1 MCARLVDV
9 EGELRLDRP
18 AEALGGNAQG
28 VRSRHYID
36 EDVVAVGICL
46 HVSLSLGSYVGQG
59 HGGTRDHRLAG
70 IGNRAIDRTVGRLA
84 VRSAASEA
92 QHCHKRHAVAQ
103 TNCHLSTPFIRQD
116 IHGKQASSWT
126 HPQQRHRADDK
137 INALTRRRT
146 LLPF

>member
-1 MCARLVDV
+1 MSARLVDV

-92 QHCHKRHAVAQ
+92 QHCQKRHAVAQ
-103 TNCHLSTPFIRQD
+103 TNCHLSPPLSGKVPMANKRQVRPTSNAT
-116 IHGKQASSWT
+116 GPAKN
-126 HPQQRHRADDK
+126 
-137 INALTRRRT
+137 INALARRRT
-146 LLPF
+146 LRPF